1 MLLVSGKPRVGMRNT
16 SGRASA
22 WSLRSLKRLQTPSP
36 SIEEIGQGVVPSVK
50 CVGEKSPA
58 GRTRIDGEQRDSF
71 AVVEVQVAVGD
82 VSDMVHHLSDA
93 GLGASHSHSGFRR
106 GHDEVLQV
114 PALDGSIRL
123 SCPKHY
129 SRRHAP
135 HMVFSGIS

>member
-71 AVVEVQVAVGD
+71 AVVEVQVAVG
-82 VSDMVHHLSDA
+82 SW
-93 GLGASHSHSGFRR
+93 RR
-106 GHDEVLQV
+106 Q
-114 PALDGSIRL
+114 
-123 SCPKHY
+123 
-129 SRRHAP
+129 
-135 HMVFSGIS
+135 